1 MIMKKIIKIVLV
13 IFTAVIFTVPA
24 QSDEFVYTPDEVGSH
39 AAVEKWEDL
48 TDSLPEEIQGEV
60 ENMTPDKPDEAYSQ
74 LKESAKA
81 EYWIDK
87 ITDAVKSALP
97 STLTSAVPILAV
109 ILLNAAASFILPES
123 PRLTEAFS
131 TTVKLSAAI
140 ILFSLTSGVIKKAS
154 AYLENLCGVMNL
166 LLPVMEAVTL
176 AGGNITES
184 GVHSASV
191 TLGVTIIGNFNTFV
205 LTPLTSAMFSLS
217 AVSMTAGDSGMGSAV
232 AMFRR
237 FVNRLWQICTIFF
250 SSLLG
255 FQTVLA
261 KGADNLA
268 IKGAKFAIGSFIPV
282 AGGILSEAY
291 TTVREGLSFIRG
303 VCGVGGILILAL
315 MTVPTVIPV
324 LMYKITLSLTKTA
337 AELLKCPST
346 AAFLGEC
353 AGIVDFL
360 LGIMLS
366 VDLMFF
372 LSVILFAKSW

>member
-1 MIMKKIIKIVLV
+1 MNKKIIKAILT
-13 IFTAVIFTVPA
+13 IFSAVFLIFPVSA
-24 QSDEFVYTPDEVGSH
+24 DEYVYTPNDVGAE
-39 AAVEKWEDL
+39 AAADRWNDL
-48 TDSLPEEIQGEV
+48 RDSLPEEIQDEV
-60 ENMTPDKPDEAYSQ
+60 DGLTPDKPDEAYNK
-74 LKESAKA
+74 LRESTKA
-81 EYWIDK
+81 EYWLDK
-87 ITDAVKSALP
+87 IISAVKNALP
-97 STLTSAVPILAV
+97 SVLTSAVPILTV
-109 ILLNAAASFILPES
+109 ILLNAATTYILPDS
-123 PRLTEAFS
+123 PRVMEAFS
-131 TTVKLSAAI
+131 TAVELSSAI
-140 ILFSLTSGVIKKAS
+140 ILFSLTSGVIKTTS
-154 AYLENLCGVMNL
+154 AYLENLCGLMNM

-184 GVHSASV
+184 GVHTTSV
-191 TLGVTIIGNFNTFV
+191 TLGVTLIGNFNTFV
-205 LTPLTSAMFSLS
+205 LAPLTSAMFSLT

-232 AMFRR
+232 SMFRR

-250 SSLLG
+250 SFLLG
-255 FQTVLA
+255 VQTVLA
-261 KGADNLA
+261 KGADSLA
-268 IKGAKFAIGSFIPV
+268 VKGARFAIGSFIPV

-291 TTVREGLSFIRG
+291 TTIREGLNFIRG

-315 MTVPTVIPV
+315 MTVPAVIPV

-346 AAFLGEC
+346 ASFLGEC